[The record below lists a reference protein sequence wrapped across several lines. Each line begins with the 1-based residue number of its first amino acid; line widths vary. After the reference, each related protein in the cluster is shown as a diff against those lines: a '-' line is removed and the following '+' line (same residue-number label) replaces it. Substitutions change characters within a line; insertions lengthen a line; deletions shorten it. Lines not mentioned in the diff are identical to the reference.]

1 MNYKNGYK
9 VVYEVAADGKR
20 TFYATKSNAYP
31 SEDDVVLASFNDA
44 DFAGKTIYE
53 YKGEFYVSTGAV
65 PAYNEDGTPKDE
77 KIKGFKKLFVEGDSE
92 EATESV
98 DPEDEVEDEDEEPVE
113 DEEETVVEDEEP
125 EADPENGETEIE
137 E

>member
-1 MNYKNGYK
+1 MDYKNGYK

-31 SEDDVVLASFNDA
+31 SKEDTELVSFDDT
-44 DFAGKTIYE
+44 DFVGKVIYE

-77 KIKGFKKLFVEGDSE
+77 KITGFEKLFVEETPSE
-92 EATESV
+92 AAVASV
-98 DPEDEVEDEDEEPVE
+98 EP
-113 DEEETVVEDEEP
+113 EDEEP
-125 EADPENGETEIE
+125 EIENIVEGEQEQNEQGEETEVNPEDDKTEIE

>member
-77 KIKGFKKLFVEGDSE
+77 KIKGFDKLFVEDGTE
-92 EATESV
+92 EVTELAE
-98 DPEDEVEDEDEEPVE
+98 PEVEDEEPVKE
-113 DEEETVVEDEEP
+113 PVAEVDETVVEDEEP
-125 EADPENGETEIE
+125 ETDPEDDETEIE